1 PDAGRVHRA
10 QGCGVPEGREQHR
23 GSEGARRARDGG
35 RHRGRHRRRPAR
47 RPQSRGAGD
56 ARLADPRADGPAAPA
71 ARVLHRGAPGLQRG
85 SAAQS
90 GEECGGGVR
99 VVLQRVARAEV
110 RVAGR
115 VTGKIG
121 AGFLVLAGFAP
132 SDGDA
137 NLTWMADKVLG
148 LRVFGDAAGKMNL
161 ALAEVGGAL
170 LVVSQF
176 ALYGAVSKV
185 RRPNF
190 NEAAPTEDANELDA
204 RIVALLGRR
213 GTGC

>member
-1 PDAGRVHRA
+1 
-10 QGCGVPEGREQHR
+10 
-23 GSEGARRARDGG
+23 
-35 RHRGRHRRRPAR
+35 
-47 RPQSRGAGD
+47 
-56 ARLADPRADGPAAPA
+56 
-71 ARVLHRGAPGLQRG
+71 
-85 SAAQS
+85 
-90 GEECGGGVR
+90 VR

-148 LRVFGDAAGKMNL
+148 LRVFSDAAGKMNL

-176 ALYGAVSKV
+176 TLYGDVSKG
-185 RRPNF
+185 RRPSF
-190 NEAAPTEDANELDA
+190 IDAAPPEVAIPLYE
-204 RIVALLGRR
+204 RFVALLKER
-213 GTGC
+213 GAGSGTVVATGEFGAMMEVELVNDGPVTLLLEK